1 MGQRIIIT
9 KAPEQRRMSGD
20 ATSGT
25 LGRRALHGLVLM
37 LAQNVVSRAS
47 TLLSQLVL
55 AALLLPADFGVISLT
70 YTVTVVASTLMNVGI
85 DEVLLQRQSAMRLWI
100 GPAFWI
106 TLSLALVAGL
116 MVALVAPVAAAMY
129 QAPELVGLLAV
140 LALAMPLQALASVPA
155 MIMRARLQFGV
166 VAVYGSLEIVA
177 QALLTVGLAWGGFG
191 AYSFVVPVPILA
203 VVRAIVW
210 WRLAAANTRLR
221 PQRRRWKY
229 VIGNTAITAATRTLI
244 NVISQGDYFVLGLLA
259 TQDAVGVYYFG
270 FRLAGQPLW
279 VLASNFSGVLFPALV
294 QLKSDPAR
302 QGVAALKAATLLSFC
317 VMPLALLQAAVA
329 GPLVGSFFGQK
340 WAASIPIIQL
350 LSVGLA
356 LDAVSWIAGSLLSAR
371 GEFMA
376 TLRFLLVQ
384 APVFFVLVAI
394 GAALDQAIGVACAV
408 CLYYA
413 VTQPLFVFAVYR
425 RVGVTA
431 RQVAG
436 IYLWPTGC
444 AAAAVGAG
452 LALSKLPAFATHP
465 LMRAAIICAV
475 AGPAYAALVRWL
487 APDVWRELS
496 GRISSGLQR
505 RMTA

>member
-1 MGQRIIIT
+1 MSTDI
-9 KAPEQRRMSGD
+9 AP
-20 ATSGT
+20 GT

-37 LAQNVVSRAS
+37 LAQNVVSRAT

-70 YTVTVVASTLMNVGI
+70 YTVTVIASTLMNVGI
-85 DEVLLQRQSAMRLWI
+85 DEVLLQRQRAMRLWV

-116 MVALVAPVAAAMY
+116 LVILVSPFAAAAY
-129 QAPELVGLLAV
+129 KAPELVGLLTI
-140 LALAMPLQALASVPA
+140 LALSMPLQALASVPG
-155 MIMRARLQFGV
+155 MIMRARLQFGA
-166 VAVYGSLEIVA
+166 VAIYGSLEIVA

-191 AYSFVVPVPILA
+191 AYSFVIPVPFLA
-203 VVRAIVW
+203 VMRAVVW
-210 WRLAAANTRLR
+210 WRLAAATNSLR

-229 VIGNTAITAATRTLI
+229 VIGNTAISAATRTLI
-244 NVISQGDYFVLGLLA
+244 NVISQGDYLVLGLLA
-259 TQDAVGVYYFG
+259 TQDVVGVYYFG

-302 QGVAALKAATLLSFC
+302 QGAAALKAATLLSFC
-317 VMPLALLQAAVA
+317 VMPIALLQAAVA
-329 GPLVGSFFGQK
+329 GPLVDSFFGQK
-340 WAASIPIIQL
+340 WAASVPIIQL

-376 TLRFLLVQ
+376 TLRVLMFQ
-384 APVFFVLVAI
+384 TPVFFGLVAI
-394 GAALDQAIGVACAV
+394 GAILDRAIGVAFAV
-408 CLYYA
+408 CIYYA
-413 VTQPLFVFAVYR
+413 ITQPLFVYGVYR
-425 RVGVTA
+425 RVGVTV

-444 AAAAVGAG
+444 AAAAVGTGLAVAG
-452 LALSKLPAFATHP
+452 LPMFVAHP
-465 LMRAAIICAV
+465 LIRVAVICAV
-475 AGPAYAALVRWL
+475 AGLAYAALVRWL
-487 APDVWRELS
+487 APEVWRELS
-496 GRISSGLQR
+496 SRIGGGLR
-505 RMTA
+505 RRVPA